1 MKANYHNSLNNKSH
15 TKRIIF
21 AALSLIIVVIVF
33 RSWLGGIASFAN
45 GGVFVISEWLFDS
58 TGTIPSYFRDRTKLQ
73 NEITELKSKVA
84 SYDGDR
90 KTIANLVSENQQ
102 LLSLVSGTSSP
113 RVLSNIIGR
122 PPQLP
127 FDALLIDVGSEDGVN
142 ENAVVYI
149 NDDKAIGLIARVYPH
164 SSLVALASSPGVESS
179 VYVIGPDV
187 YATAVG
193 DGGGVMK
200 VKIPQGIHLESGDL
214 VVVPALGSGIYGI
227 IDEVV
232 SVPTEPV
239 QNGYV
244 TIGIPIQSLRT
255 VTVDLSVFYAITFE
269 EAEKVVAESVAAQL
283 LFDLPAEYSSTTATT
298 TTVASTTPE

>member
-1 MKANYHNSLNNKSH
+1 M
-15 TKRIIF
+15 F
-21 AALSLIIVVIVF
+21 
-33 RSWLGGIASFAN
+33 ASFAN

-255 VTVDLSVFYAITFE
+255 VTVDLSVFDEITFE